1 MTNQFPKIRKIAA
14 AVMAIL
20 CKSPPAVYTLTA
32 GYAFL
37 LVCLTH
43 WPQVPALGVSGSV
56 VPLDKIIHGALYAV
70 LGFLG
75 SFVTSAGVSRWWLSA
90 PALLAAIA
98 VFAAVDE
105 VTQSLTLRSP
115 DLFDWVADLS
125 GAALGIAIARL
136 LEQAILPQP
145 GEVHHAREAWEPIK

>member
-1 MTNQFPKIRKIAA
+1 MANKVPKFSKTAA
-14 AVMAIL
+14 AVMAIF
-20 CKSPPAVYTLTA
+20 CQSPRALYTLTT

-43 WPQVPALGVSGSV
+43 WPQVPDLGASASA
-56 VPLDKIIHGALYAV
+56 VPLDKIIHGALYSV

-75 SFVTSAGVSRWWLSA
+75 SFVTSAGVSRRWLSS
-90 PALLAAIA
+90 PALLTAIA

-145 GEVHHAREAWEPIK
+145 GEVHHAPEAGVPIE